1 MWQNSICQN
10 KNAPQWNLEG
20 QVIRPKTM
28 KQNGLF
34 LTEKKTIKNWIKFDW
49 FFIVDKWNVC
59 QRNVF
64 HGMYDECAYSAKK
77 GLSICHILPRLQ
89 KTTNVKR
96 KKNLLFTNNPLEILL
111 GEILEKSI
119 QYDYVSSLCCSF
131 RDGQFVWIIPKRL
144 NQMAK
149 PSLLNK
155 HLREIDFFVIYFF
168 CLQWKIL
175 NHFSL
180 TLTHALLTLITWQLS
195 SRHQRRNYRISIRIQ
210 FHKDINIQ
218 VVLHMEV
225 WQWMNVDRKYLM
237 LI

>member
-1 MWQNSICQN
+1 MVFLVKTVFSMQFNVLFMWQNSICQN

-49 FFIVDKWNVC
+49 FFIVDKWNEC

-96 KKNLLFTNNPLEILL
+96 KKNLLFYKQSPWDPFGGNIRKKYSIWLRIITLL
-111 GEILEKSI
+111 
-119 QYDYVSSLCCSF
+119 
-131 RDGQFVWIIPKRL
+131 
-144 NQMAK
+144 
-149 PSLLNK
+149 
-155 HLREIDFFVIYFF
+155 FF
-168 CLQWKIL
+168 
-175 NHFSL
+175 
-180 TLTHALLTLITWQLS
+180 
-195 SRHQRRNYRISIRIQ
+195 
-210 FHKDINIQ
+210 
-218 VVLHMEV
+218 
-225 WQWMNVDRKYLM
+225 
-237 LI
+237 

>member
-1 MWQNSICQN
+1 M
-10 KNAPQWNLEG
+10 
-20 QVIRPKTM
+20 
-28 KQNGLF
+28 
-34 LTEKKTIKNWIKFDW
+34 
-49 FFIVDKWNVC
+49 C

-64 HGMYDECAYSAKK
+64 HAMYDECAYSAKK
-77 GLSICHILPRLQ
+77 VFQFVILPRLQ

-96 KKNLLFTNNPLEILL
+96 KKNLLFSNNPLEILL

-149 PSLLNK
+149 PSLLNN

-175 NHFSL
+175 DHFSL
-180 TLTHALLTLITWQLS
+180 TLTHDLLTLIWQLS
-195 SRHQRRNYRISIRIQ
+195 SRHQRQNYRISIRIQ

-218 VVLHMEV
+218 VVLHMEI
-225 WQWMNVDRKYLM
+225 WQRMNVDSKYLPNSECWYNDVF
-237 LI
+237 

>member
-1 MWQNSICQN
+1 MVLVSIIIYKIHNQIQYLLCIQHVQTTKVWTLQMVFLVKTVFSMQFNVLFMWQNSICQN

-77 GLSICHILPRLQ
+77 VFQFVILPRLQ

-96 KKNLLFTNNPLEILL
+96 KKESAFLQTIPLR
-111 GEILEKSI
+111 
-119 QYDYVSSLCCSF
+119 SF
-131 RDGQFVWIIPKRL
+131 WG
-144 NQMAK
+144 
-149 PSLLNK
+149 
-155 HLREIDFFVIYFF
+155 
-168 CLQWKIL
+168 
-175 NHFSL
+175 
-180 TLTHALLTLITWQLS
+180 
-195 SRHQRRNYRISIRIQ
+195 
-210 FHKDINIQ
+210 
-218 VVLHMEV
+218 
-225 WQWMNVDRKYLM
+225 KY
-237 LI
+237 